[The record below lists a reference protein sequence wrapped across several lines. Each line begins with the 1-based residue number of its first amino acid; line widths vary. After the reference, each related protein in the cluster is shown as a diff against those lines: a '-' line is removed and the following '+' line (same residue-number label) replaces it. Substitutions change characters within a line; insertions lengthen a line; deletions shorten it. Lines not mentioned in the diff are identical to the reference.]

1 MTSGNLLLGNRYRLT
16 GRIAAGGMGE
26 VWRAVDELLG
36 REVAVKLL
44 RQHVAADPSFR
55 ERFRHEAR
63 ITAGLTDPGI
73 AQVFDY
79 GEQEDGAYL
88 VMELV
93 VGEPLSAI
101 LARHGTLTAD
111 ITLDLVSQTAR
122 GLHAAHRSGVIHR
135 DIKPGNLLI
144 TETGQVKITDFG
156 IARALQAAPMTRTGT
171 VLGTAQY
178 VSPEQASGSP
188 LTPAT
193 DIYSLGVVAYECLAG
208 RPPFV
213 ADTQVAIALMHL
225 NEPPPPLPPHVPGPV
240 RDLVMA
246 MLSKA
251 PEKRPGPAQELAE
264 HAARL
269 REQLAAGTA
278 GADLR
283 TVTDPAWRPVRHGDA
298 ATAGHP
304 SGPMGPAAGPATGP
318 SSFPGEPGVYPSG
331 AIPGVPPGVHADFGQ
346 AAPPRRRATTVV
358 LAVAGTAAAVGIAAL
373 AFVALR
379 DTGVTQSPVEPS
391 GQVTQAPT
399 PAPTSAGPDRHATLP
414 IAPGKSARPIPPPSA
429 TVDRSASETP
439 QPSQT
444 PSTTPTPTREEP
456 SSTPT
461 PTPPTTPTPTPS
473 ETPTPSDTPTPTETE
488 TPDGET

>member
-1 MTSGNLLLGNRYRLT
+1 VTSGNLLLGNRYRLT

-63 ITAGLTDPGI
+63 ITAGLADPGI

-79 GEQEDGAYL
+79 GEQEDLAYL

-101 LARHGTLTAD
+101 LARHGTLSAD
-111 ITLDLVSQTAR
+111 ITLDLISQTAR

-251 PEKRPGPAQELAE
+251 PEQRPGGAQELAE

-269 REQLAAGTA
+269 REQLAAG
-278 GADLR
+278 ADLS
-283 TVTDPAWRPVRHGDA
+283 TVTDPAARAIRRDA
-298 ATAGHP
+298 PATGQGAVAGA
-304 SGPMGPAAGPATGP
+304 GGPATGAAARP
-318 SSFPGEPGVYPSG
+318 IEPGTYPSG
-331 AIPGVPPGVHADFGQ
+331 GTRGMPTD
-346 AAPPRRRATTVV
+346 AAGAEPPRRRATTVV
-358 LAVAGTAAAVGIAAL
+358 LAAVGAAAAAGIAAL

-379 DTGVTQSPVEPS
+379 DTGGVVQDPATPS
-391 GQVTQAPT
+391 TRATAAPT
-399 PAPTSAGPDRHATLP
+399 AAPTSAGPDRHATLP
-414 IAPGKSARPIPPPSA
+414 IAPGKSVRPIPPPSA
-429 TVDRSASETP
+429 TVERSASETP

-456 SSTPT
+456 SSPPSTPT
-461 PTPPTTPTPTPS
+461 SPTSPTPTPS
-473 ETPTPSDTPTPTETE
+473 ETPTPSVTPTATETE